1 MSAPA
6 IETAR
11 IAGALKCMDAL
22 RKLERDSKRSI
33 EDDRVDR
40 TVEEYFG
47 QRLADVRALVA
58 ALGPMAPEHEGALAT
73 LAEYIHSAIDGG
85 SPDISPG
92 CWLPLAAM
100 TDAEQVEMT
109 ERMEAENAEI
119 DAQYNVISLDERR
132 PSP

>member
-1 MSAPA
+1 MSTTT
-6 IETAR
+6 IEAGR

-22 RKLERDSKRSI
+22 RKLERDSKQSI
-33 EDDRVDR
+33 EDDQVDR

-58 ALGPMAPEHEGALAT
+58 ALGPMAPEHEGAIAT

-85 SPDISPG
+85 TPDVSPG

-100 TDAEQVEMT
+100 TTAEQVEMIGL
-109 ERMEAENAEI
+109 MEAENAKI

-132 PSP
+132 AAR

>member
-1 MSAPA
+1 MSAQTVEA
-6 IETAR
+6 GR

-22 RKLERDSKRSI
+22 RKLERDSKQSI
-33 EDDRVDR
+33 EDDRVDG

-47 QRLADVRALVA
+47 QRLTDVRALVA
-58 ALGPMAPEHEGALAT
+58 ALGPMAPEHEGAIAT

-85 SPDISPG
+85 APDISPG

-100 TDAEQVEMT
+100 TDADQVEMIKCV
-109 ERMEAENAEI
+109 EAENAEI

-132 PSP
+132 AAR